1 MYIRPIFQVYGTVLG
16 RVQPDPSHP
25 AHLEQLRGC
34 RPHRWPEST
43 QLCTTLLVQLH
54 SPWFFLYKN
63 KTFLGND
70 PWQWLSHVPRFPLC
84 LEKNT
89 AIHFWGLDK
98 TLLSRPS
105 THYLYMQHNQDIH
118 EVSIHICLFGHM
130 TLASDKYITFRPQ
143 ARSALILRPPPLG
156 QQEKK

>member
-1 MYIRPIFQVYGTVLG
+1 M
-16 RVQPDPSHP
+16 
-25 AHLEQLRGC
+25 
-34 RPHRWPEST
+34 
-43 QLCTTLLVQLH
+43 
-54 SPWFFLYKN
+54 
-63 KTFLGND
+63 
-70 PWQWLSHVPRFPLC
+70 PRFPLC

-89 AIHFWGLDK
+89 AIHFWGLVK

-143 ARSALILRPPPLG
+143 ARSYRDLCLLVSRRRSRSRRRRRSRRRQVVTVSAFHTTRCLWTQSFPGQRNHNDREKQGKGWLRVKMRAVRVRKVG
-156 QQEKK
+156 FEWKSEQT